1 LDIRVRRWPG
11 ARQRL
16 HNEEFYNFYT
26 PRSVIK
32 MIKTRRMRWVGHV
45 TRMGSVGK
53 SEVKGPLGR
62 PKLCWDDNIRMDLKH
77 IVRV

>member
-1 LDIRVRRWPG
+1 
-11 ARQRL
+11 
-16 HNEEFYNFYT
+16 
-26 PRSVIK
+26 
-32 MIKTRRMRWVGHV
+32 VGHV